1 MPSAQSGSA
10 MRVRWLQKA
19 IKNLD
24 AEADYIAQENS
35 KAAADMFVYVKNK
48 VDALSEFPSSGRPG
62 RVPGT
67 RELVVDRYP
76 FIVPYRVVGDE
87 LHVLRVFHT
96 RRKLPKTW

>member
-1 MPSAQSGSA
+1 MLSAQSGNA

-35 KAAADMFVYVKNK
+35 KAAAEMFMYVKNK
-48 VDALSEFPSSGRPG
+48 VDALSEFSSAGRPG
-62 RVPGT
+62 RISGT

-76 FIVPYRVVGDE
+76 FVVPYRVVDDE
-87 LHVLRVFHT
+87 LQVLRVFHT

>member
-1 MPSAQSGSA
+1 

-24 AEADYIAQENS
+24 VEADYIAQENS

-76 FIVPYRVVGDE
+76 FVVPYRVVGDE

>member
-1 MPSAQSGSA
+1 
-10 MRVRWLQKA
+10 MRVRWLQNA

-35 KAAADMFVYVKNK
+35 KAAADMFVYVKNM
-48 VDALSEFPSSGRPG
+48 VDSLSEFPTSGGPG

-76 FIVPYRVVGDE
+76 FLVPYRVVGDE

>member
-1 MPSAQSGSA
+1 

-24 AEADYIAQENS
+24 AEADYIAQENLT
-35 KAAADMFVYVKNK
+35 AAAEMFVYIKTK
-48 VDALSEFPSSGRPG
+48 VDALSEFSSLGRPG

-67 RELVVDRYP
+67 RELIIDKYP
-76 FIVPYRVVGDE
+76 FVVPYRVVGEE

-96 RRKLPKTW
+96 RRKLPKAW

>member
-1 MPSAQSGSA
+1 MPSAQSGST
-10 MRVRWLQKA
+10 MLVRWLQKA
-19 IKNLD
+19 IRNLD
-24 AEADYIAQENS
+24 AEADYIARENP

-76 FIVPYRVVGDE
+76 FVVPYRVVGDE

-96 RRKLPKTW
+96 RRKLPKVW

>member
-1 MPSAQSGSA
+1 

-19 IKNLD
+19 ISNLD
-24 AEADYIAQENS
+24 AEAEYIALENS
-35 KAAADMFVYVKNK
+35 KAAAEMFVYIKTK
-48 VDALSEFPSSGRPG
+48 VDELSDFPSSGRPG

-67 RELVVDRYP
+67 RELVIDQYP
-76 FIVPYRVVGDE
+76 FVVPYRVVGNE

>member
-1 MPSAQSGSA
+1 

-48 VDALSEFPSSGRPG
+48 VDSLSEFPSSGRAG

-67 RELVVDRYP
+67 RELVVDR
-76 FIVPYRVVGDE
+76 FH
-87 LHVLRVFHT
+87 LLFHT
-96 RRKLPKTW
+96 VLWAMNSTFYGFFILVESCPKPGKRN

>member
-1 MPSAQSGSA
+1 

-24 AEADYIAQENS
+24 AEAGYIAEENVT
-35 KAAADMFVYVKNK
+35 AAGDMFVYVKAK
-48 VDALSEFPSSGRPG
+48 VDKLGDLLSMVRPG
-62 RVPGT
+62 SGSGT
-67 RELVVDRYP
+67 RELVIDRYP

-96 RRKLPKTW
+96 RRKQPNKW

>member
-1 MPSAQSGSA
+1 

-48 VDALSEFPSSGRPG
+48 VDSLSEFPSSGRPG
-62 RVPGT
+62 RVTGT

-76 FIVPYRVVGDE
+76 FLVPYRVVGDE

>member
-1 MPSAQSGSA
+1 

-48 VDALSEFPSSGRPG
+48 VDARCDFPFSGRPG

-67 RELVVDRYP
+67 RE
-76 FIVPYRVVGDE
+76 RVVE
-87 LHVLRVFHT
+87 PIHLSFHT
-96 RRKLPKTW
+96 VLWAMNFTFYGFFILVENCRIPGKCK

>member
-1 MPSAQSGSA
+1 

-19 IKNLD
+19 IRNLD
-24 AEADYIAQENS
+24 AEAEYIALENS
-35 KAAADMFVYVKNK
+35 KAAAEMFVYIKTK
-48 VDALSEFPSSGRPG
+48 VDALRDFLSSGQPG

-67 RELVVDRYP
+67 RELVIDQYP
-76 FIVPYRVVGDE
+76 FVVPYRVVGDE